1 MDPLYQS
8 SPHIGLLSAEAAARL
23 KQFMEYA
30 IAHPLLQQ
38 VDRQLTHTITEPAGF
53 AFVLVYGPSGVGKTT
68 MIQQVERRY
77 HAALPSSPLAFLPRL
92 GHLPEVPLLLM
103 ETRPPDGATFHRADY
118 YRTALKQLGE
128 QTYERQTLVDID
140 VENSW
145 EQKTGR
151 GGSPRGKAAQFH
163 DAPELRHAMEDA
175 LVRRGVRAVILDEAQ
190 HLLKVASG
198 VKLIDQLD
206 WLKSMTNTT
215 GVLHVLTGTY
225 ELLALRNLNGQT
237 ARRGLEIH
245 FPRYQFQHE
254 PDQRAFQGVLL
265 TLLQQVPLE
274 VDQEAL
280 LHQWPYFYERSIGC
294 VGVLKDWLVRAV
306 AATLAEGQSVL
317 TLARLQEEALPEAQC
332 ESMAVEAASGEQ
344 ELHYTASRRQHL
356 WDLLGMSANTE
367 AHKELSPGEPS
378 AKDEQPT
385 RAAALPEQKTAQR
398 VGQPAPRRIAVGTPS
413 AETKM
418 EKCTFSGAP
427 VNLAPAQ
434 LAQAGTTR
442 LQCPFCGAI
451 RAAQMRGEQV
461 SFPTHPPPTRKRTQA
476 IPCWIRQGASWTPSS
491 PSP

>member
-23 KQFMEYA
+23 KQFKEYA

-175 LVRRGVRAVILDEAQ
+175 LVRRGMT
-190 HLLKVASG
+190 
-198 VKLIDQLD
+198 QL
-206 WLKSMTNTT
+206 WGIMELCCLPARTPATSRFLFP
-215 GVLHVLTGTY
+215 GVLHINIHKRLALIRLLA
-225 ELLALRNLNGQT
+225 ELLEGCSVVVCPVKGSPIGR
-237 ARRGLEIH
+237 AR
-245 FPRYQFQHE
+245 
-254 PDQRAFQGVLL
+254 
-265 TLLQQVPLE
+265 
-274 VDQEAL
+274 
-280 LHQWPYFYERSIGC
+280 LHQQ
-294 VGVLKDWLVRAV
+294 
-306 AATLAEGQSVL
+306 EGHLGKVSQ
-317 TLARLQEEALPEAQC
+317 T
-332 ESMAVEAASGEQ
+332 
-344 ELHYTASRRQHL
+344 RQK
-356 WDLLGMSANTE
+356 G
-367 AHKELSPGEPS
+367 
-378 AKDEQPT
+378 
-385 RAAALPEQKTAQR
+385 QR
-398 VGQPAPRRIAVGTPS
+398 
-413 AETKM
+413 
-418 EKCTFSGAP
+418 
-427 VNLAPAQ
+427 
-434 LAQAGTTR
+434 
-442 LQCPFCGAI
+442 
-451 RAAQMRGEQV
+451 
-461 SFPTHPPPTRKRTQA
+461 
-476 IPCWIRQGASWTPSS
+476 
-491 PSP
+491 